1 MLVQVCGLL
10 SLYRTKKSQ
19 CRYLNNNTA
28 NCGFT
33 GYATAPSVRVCLRL
47 SIHLTNRP
55 IKLHPPTQP
64 YETSAATMHEMD
76 AELLSSAGSASI
88 QKSCFWRKKKSG
100 DVQGKKGEKTLEK
113 HSGTQATHSSTR
125 GAALLDKSASGSKR
139 SRQACIKKQ
148 KTKKTFYTKNTKRC
162 KCNQTHTHPH
172 TGFHVTQKHKHT
184 NVFRCFMTHREKNT
198 HHLHILISSA

>member
-19 CRYLNNNTA
+19 CRYLYNNTA
-28 NCGFT
+28 SCGFT

-162 KCNQTHTHPH
+162 KCNQTHTHTH
-172 TGFHVTQKHKHT
+172 TQVFTSLRNTNTLMSSDALWHT
-184 NVFRCFMTHREKNT
+184 EKRTHIIYT
-198 HHLHILISSA
+198 S

>member
-162 KCNQTHTHPH
+162 KCNQTHTHTH
-172 TGFHVTQKHKHT
+172 TQVFTSLRNTNTLMSSDALWHT
-184 NVFRCFMTHREKNT
+184 EKRTHIIYT
-198 HHLHILISSA
+198 S